1 MYLDLNENAM
11 QITKLKVNDIVIKD
25 RLRGVDSEKV
35 ARLKESILR
44 LGLLHPITVSGGVL
58 AAGLH
63 RLTAFKEL
71 GYDEIDVH
79 IVDDDKLLRDEI
91 EIDEN
96 LHRNELTV
104 LEKGK
109 MEAIK
114 KRNEEE
120 WRKRQLNIEFVQTPE
135 EVKYELAKIES
146 IAPEAKEK
154 LKGTPYENNKT
165 FLLDLAEL
173 PKDYQ
178 VSVTQDLPIRDVK
191 NIVKNKVRKERYPN
205 KDKNQ
210 IKFQLDDEH
219 KSKAEQ
225 FIKLYGFNSIPYLAK
240 SMVVVYLNAF
250 LKEPEDREPVD
261 NEILEVF
268 DDLTENL
275 TQEEYQDVRRGSSI

>member
-11 QITKLKVNDIVIKD
+11 QITKLKVNDIVVKD

-58 AAGLH
+58 VAGLH

-71 GYDEIDVH
+71 GIEEIDCH
-79 IVDDDKLLRDEI
+79 IVDNDELLQKEI

-104 LEKGK
+104 LERGK

-114 KRNEEE
+114 KKHEEE
-120 WRKRQLNIEFVQTPE
+120 WRKRQLEIEYFQTPE

-173 PKDYQ
+173 SKDYQ
-178 VSVTQDLPIRDVK
+178 VSVTQDLTIRDVE

-219 KSKAEQ
+219 IEKANKL
-225 FIKLYGFNSIPYLAK
+225 IKMYKWKSIPELAK
-240 SMVVVYLNAF
+240 RMVESYLNAF
-250 LKEPEDREPVD
+250 FKEDREPVD

>member
-11 QITKLKVNDIVIKD
+11 QITKLKLTDITVKE

-44 LGLLHPITVSGGVL
+44 VGLIHPITVSGGVL
-58 AAGLH
+58 VAGLH
-63 RLTAFKEL
+63 RLTAHKEL
-71 GYDEIDVH
+71 GIEEIDCH
-79 IVDDDKLLRDEI
+79 IVDNDELLQKEI

-96 LHRNELTV
+96 LYRNELTV

-114 KRNEEE
+114 KKHEEE
-120 WRKRQLNIEFVQTPE
+120 WRKRQLEIEYFQTPE

-173 PKDYQ
+173 SKDYQ
-178 VSVTQDLPIRDVK
+178 VSVTQDLTIRDVE

-219 KSKAEQ
+219 IEKANKL
-225 FIKLYGFNSIPYLAK
+225 IKMYKWKSIPELAK
-240 SMVVVYLNAF
+240 RMVESYLNAF
-250 LKEPEDREPVD
+250 FKEDREPVD

>member
-1 MYLDLNENAM
+1 M
-11 QITKLKVNDIVIKD
+11 QITKLKLTDITVKE

-35 ARLKESILR
+35 ERLKESILR
-44 LGLLHPITVSGGVL
+44 VGLINPITVSGGVL
-58 AAGLH
+58 SAGYH
-63 RLTAFKEL
+63 RFTAFKEL
-71 GYDEIDVH
+71 GLEEIDCH
-79 IVDDDKLLRDEI
+79 IIDDDELLQKEI

-96 LHRNELTV
+96 LYRNELTV
-104 LEKGK
+104 LERGK

-114 KRNEEE
+114 KKHEEE
-120 WRKRQLNIEFVQTPE
+120 WRKRQLEIEYVQTPE

-165 FLLDLAEL
+165 FLLDLAQL
-173 PKDYQ
+173 SKDYQ
-178 VSVTQDLPIRDVK
+178 VSVTQDLTIRDVE

-219 KSKAEQ
+219 IEKANKL
-225 FIKLYGFNSIPYLAK
+225 IKMYKWKSIPELAK
-240 SMVVVYLNAF
+240 RMVESYLNAF
-250 LKEPEDREPVD
+250 FKEDREPVD

>member
-11 QITKLKVNDIVIKD
+11 QITKLKVNDIVVKD

-44 LGLLHPITVSGGVL
+44 IGLIHPITVSGGVL
-58 AAGLH
+58 VAGLH
-63 RLTAFKEL
+63 RLTAYKEL
-71 GYDEIDVH
+71 GIEEIDCH
-79 IVDDDKLLRDEI
+79 IVDNDELLQKEI

-104 LEKGK
+104 LERGK

-114 KRNEEE
+114 KKHEEE
-120 WRKRQLNIEFVQTPE
+120 WRKRQLEIEYFQTPE

-165 FLLDLAEL
+165 FLLDLAQL
-173 PKDYQ
+173 SKDYQ
-178 VSVTQDLPIRDVK
+178 VSVTQDLTIRDVE

-219 KSKAEQ
+219 IEKANKL
-225 FIKLYGFNSIPYLAK
+225 IKMYKWKSIPELAK
-240 SMVVVYLNAF
+240 RMVESYLNAF
-250 LKEPEDREPVD
+250 FKEDREPVD